1 MYRKLFLPVLLIL
14 FVQISFSQTIEIK
27 TETKTETKDEIKLS
41 AELKKQAV
49 EFLRESA
56 GEVGNLRTL
65 ENRISFASEMAGLM
79 WFHDEKEARA
89 MMNAVVGDFK
99 QLLVQ
104 YDSQINAS
112 GIELG
117 GDEHYYGGFLGGGDQ
132 SDKARLM
139 RKLAKAMSVRQQMTL
154 SIAEH
159 DPQYA
164 LDFYT
169 GSLLTFSNPQVRK
182 RFEEQDKYFEA
193 RLVNEIA
200 AKDAGK
206 ALELGRKSLAK
217 GLNYGH
223 IELLKKIYEKD
234 ADKGA
239 VFAEEIAGK
248 LKDGK
253 VGADDF
259 YMLGATLKLG
269 ADNYEKAKKDN
280 KKPMFTEQH
289 LRDLAEL
296 TAQGVLK
303 RADSSE
309 GRVSEYLGS
318 IEKYA
323 PSRAVQ
329 IRAKAAAK
337 TQRGTDETDG
347 IRVVSNGIA
356 TSVPAPPMRAVPTG
370 GQNEK
375 NEQEEMMKSLQT
387 LGKKELPKEQREKV
401 IARAR
406 KIIAATPNRQQKI
419 LALSAL
425 AAQVSKLGDK
435 ELADEI
441 MKDAQSLLVSA
452 PKNYQDFM
460 EVWMVASGFAQTDAE
475 KAFPVL
481 DDTIFRLNDT
491 ISAFVKVGEFIDLS
505 GEMIEDGEVQVGGF
519 GGSMVRE
526 LTRGLGAAAADAT
539 ILGLAKSDFTKTKAL
554 TNKFERQEVRIL
566 AKMLVLRAI
575 LGDKKKPTEE
585 N

>member
-1 MYRKLFLPVLLIL
+1 MYRKILLPFLLVLFI
-14 FVQISFSQTIEIK
+14 QAAFSQTIEMKIEAAD
-27 TETKTETKDEIKLS
+27 ETKIS

-49 EFLRESA
+49 EFLRDSA

-79 WFHDEKEARA
+79 WFHDEKEART
-89 MMNAVVGDFK
+89 MMNSVIGDFK
-99 QLLVQ
+99 QLLAQ

-112 GIELG
+112 GIEF
-117 GDEHYYGGFLGGGDQ
+117 GDGENYYGGFLGGGDQ
-132 SDKARLM
+132 SEKARLM

-159 DPQYA
+159 DPQFA

-169 GSLLTFSNPQVRK
+169 GSLLTFSSPQVRK

-217 GLNYGH
+217 GLTYNH
-223 IELLKKIYEKD
+223 IELLKKIYAKD

-239 VFAEEIAGK
+239 TFAEEIVGK

-253 VGADDF
+253 IGSDDF
-259 YMLGATLKLG
+259 YILGAAFRLG
-269 ADNYEKAKKDN
+269 ADNFDKAKKDN
-280 KKPMFTEQH
+280 KKPMFTEQN
-289 LRDLAEL
+289 LRDLADL

-303 RADSSE
+303 RAGSSE
-309 GRVSEYLGS
+309 GRGTSEYLEA

-329 IRAKAAAK
+329 IRAKTAADK
-337 TQRGTDETDG
+337 VQRAATGTDG
-347 IRVVSNGIA
+347 PIVVSAEGIA
-356 TSVPAPPMRAVPTG
+356 VSGPPPPRPAPPG
-370 GQNEK
+370 GQTEK
-375 NEQEEMMKSLQT
+375 DEQEEMMKSLQS

-401 IARAR
+401 IAQAR

-419 LALSAL
+419 FALSAL
-425 AAQVSKLGDK
+425 AAQVSKFGDK
-435 ELADEI
+435 ELAGDI
-441 MKDAQSLLVSA
+441 MKDAQGLLVAA

-460 EVWMVASGFAQTDAE
+460 EVWILASGFALTDAE

-491 ISAFVKVGEFIDLS
+491 INAFVKVGEFMDVS
-505 GEMIEDGEVQVGGF
+505 GEMIEDGEVQVGSF

-526 LTRGLGAAAADAT
+526 LTRGLGAAAADVT
-539 ILGLAKSDFTKTKAL
+539 LLSLAKADFAKTKAL

-575 LGDKKKPTEE
+575 LGDKNKPLEE
-585 N
+585 NQP

>member
-1 MYRKLFLPVLLIL
+1 MYRKLLLPFLLIL
-14 FVQISFSQTIEIK
+14 FVQITFAQTIETKIVPK
-27 TETKTETKDEIKLS
+27 TETEIS

-56 GEVGNLRTL
+56 GEVGNMRTL
-65 ENRISFASEMAGLM
+65 ENRISFASEMASLM
-79 WFHDEKEARA
+79 WFHDEKEART

-117 GDEHYYGGFLGGGDQ
+117 GNEHYYGGFLGGGDQ

-259 YMLGATLKLG
+259 YILGAAFRLG
-269 ADNYEKAKKDN
+269 ADNYDKAKKDN
-280 KKPMFTEQH
+280 KKPMFTEQN

-303 RADSSE
+303 RADSPE
-309 GRVSEYLGS
+309 GRVSEYLGA

-329 IRAKAAAK
+329 IRAKTAADK
-337 TQRGTDETDG
+337 MQRVAAGTDGPIVMSAE
-347 IRVVSNGIA
+347 GIA
-356 TSVPAPPMRAVPTG
+356 VSGPPPPPRPAPPG

-401 IARAR
+401 IAQAR
-406 KIIAATPNRQQKI
+406 KIIAATPNRLEKI
-419 LALSAL
+419 AAL
-425 AAQVSKLGDK
+425 AALAGTISKLGDK

-441 MKDAQSLLVSA
+441 MKDAQGLLVSS

-460 EVWMVASGFAQTDAE
+460 EVWILASGFAQTDAE

-481 DDTIFRLNDT
+481 DDTIFRLNET

-505 GEMIEDGEVQVGGF
+505 GEMIEDGEVQVGSF
-519 GGSMVRE
+519 GGSMVKE
-526 LTRGLGAAAADAT
+526 LTRSLGMADVT
-539 ILGLAKSDFTKTKAL
+539 ILSLAKADFAKTKAL
-554 TNKFERQEVRIL
+554 TDKFERQEVRIL